1 MIGFNHLGTMGRF
14 GNQMFQYA
22 ALKGIAAN
30 MNFEYT
36 IPPVINKQIQC
47 HNYGLFEC
55 FSLSSNKNVGL
66 LENQNVVRE
75 SFFHFDEDLFNKCPD
90 DMNILGFFQTE
101 KYFKHIEN
109 DIRNDF
115 TFHSSIFDPCNEMIK
130 SFDTLP
136 IFLHVRRG
144 DPTLDDR
151 GFKWAYTECA
161 DQHPP
166 QPISY
171 YEKALSYF
179 SNDVP
184 VIVFSDSPNWVKEQ
198 KLFSGDRFFISESD
212 EKFEDGSFIPY
223 VDLCLMSLC
232 SGAIIANSSL
242 SWWGAWLQTN
252 PNKKIIAPKMWFGL
266 TYASNNT
273 KDLYCEDW
281 EVI

>member
-14 GNQMFQYA
+14 GNQLFQYA

-36 IPPVINKQIQC
+36 IPPVVNKQTQH

-55 FSLSSNKNVGL
+55 FSLSSDKNVGW
-66 LENQNVVRE
+66 LENENVIKE
-75 SFFHFDEDLFNKCPD
+75 SFFHFDEYLFNNCSD
-90 DMNILGFFQTE
+90 DVNILGFFQSE
-101 KYFKHIEN
+101 KYFNHIE
-109 DIRNDF
+109 DVIRKDF
-115 TFHSSIFDPCNEMIK
+115 TFHPSILEPCIDMIK
-130 SFDTLP
+130 SFDTSP

-144 DPTLDDR
+144 DSSLDDR

-171 YEKALSYF
+171 YEKALTYF
-179 SNDVP
+179 SDDTP
-184 VIVFSDSPNWVKEQ
+184 VIVFSDSPEWVKEQ
-198 KLFSGDRFFISESD
+198 KLFSSDRFLVSVPED
-212 EKFEDGSFIPY
+212 KYPDGSYVPY
-223 VDLCLMSLC
+223 VDICLMSLC

-252 PNKKIIAPKMWFGL
+252 STKKIIAPKMWFGSA
-266 TYASNNT
+266 YNFQDT
-273 KDLYCEDW
+273 KDLYCDNW
-281 EVI
+281 VVL